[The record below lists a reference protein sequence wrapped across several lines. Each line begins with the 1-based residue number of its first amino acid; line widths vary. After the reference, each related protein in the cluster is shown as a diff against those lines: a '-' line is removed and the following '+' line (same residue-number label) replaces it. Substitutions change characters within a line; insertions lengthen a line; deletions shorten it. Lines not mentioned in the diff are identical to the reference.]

1 MSTTLPLTYSLI
13 MLKLI
18 DLETV
23 SMTWKTLRLFVNTLL
38 ADDKYSLLN
47 KDNSIQPNPMHLSQK
62 GKNIS

>member
-1 MSTTLPLTYSLI
+1 

-47 KDNSIQPNPMHLSQK
+47 KENSIQPNPMHLSQK